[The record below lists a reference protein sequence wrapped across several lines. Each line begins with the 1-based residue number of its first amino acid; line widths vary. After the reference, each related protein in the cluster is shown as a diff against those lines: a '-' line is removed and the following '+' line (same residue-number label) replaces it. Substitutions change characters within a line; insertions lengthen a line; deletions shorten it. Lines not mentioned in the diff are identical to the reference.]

1 MENYR
6 PSIGTGISELETP
19 CLIVDIDL
27 LERNYQIIADT
38 YRDTECKMRAHI
50 KNLKS
55 PPLAHMQIRAGGTVG
70 GVCAAKVSEAEA
82 MVDGGIDD
90 ILIPNQVVTPDK
102 IARLCS
108 LARQAKMMV
117 AADNTDNLQAISDV
131 AAEMGVSVGVVIE
144 VDTQMER
151 AGIRA
156 TEQGVVLAKFADS
169 LPGVDFKGVM
179 SHQTLPGQPDR
190 ETRFIEGPRFIQKTL
205 DVKDAIEAEGIAVEV
220 VSAGESWTYDIC
232 PTIPGVTE
240 VEGGTYA
247 LMSHAYAYM
256 EDFEFAGKILG
267 TVTSTP
273 RPGVAIGDTGSRC
286 LASPSGVLPEMYGVD
301 GVRVESLGAN
311 HIVLKSDGQMPLSL
325 GDKFELISGQQ
336 DIMVNRWDQF
346 IGIRDGKV
354 EAVWDI
360 TARGCHN

>member
-6 PSIGTGISELETP
+6 PLIGTDINDLETP
-19 CLIVDIDL
+19 CLLIDMDL
-27 LERNYQIIADT
+27 LERNFQLIADT

-55 PPLAHMQIRAGGTVG
+55 PILAHMQIRAGGTVG
-70 GVCAAKVSEAEA
+70 GVCAAKVAEAEA
-82 MVDGGIDD
+82 MVEGGIDD

-102 IARLCS
+102 VSRLCT
-108 LARQAKMMV
+108 LAKQAKMMV
-117 AADNTDNLQAISDV
+117 AADNTDNLQAISDT
-131 AAEMGVSVGVVIE
+131 ASEMGVSIGVVIE
-144 VDTQMER
+144 VDTQMQR

-156 TEQGVVLAKFADS
+156 VEQGVTLAKAADS
-169 LPGVDFKGVM
+169 LPGIEFKGVM
-179 SHQTLPGQPDR
+179 SHQTLPGMPDR

-205 DVKDAIEAEGIAVEV
+205 DVKEAIEAEGIPVEV

-256 EDFEFAGKILG
+256 EDFEFAGTVLG
-267 TVTSTP
+267 TVTSSP
-273 RPGVAIGDTGSRC
+273 RPGLAIGDTGSRC
-286 LASPSGVLPEMYGVD
+286 LASPSGVLPQITGVD
-301 GVRVESLGAN
+301 GVRVDSLGAN
-311 HIVLKSDGQMPLSL
+311 HIVLKSDGEMPLRV
-325 GDKFELISGQQ
+325 GEKFQLISGQQ

-346 IGIRDGKV
+346 IGVRNGKV
-354 EAVWDI
+354 EGVWDI

>member
-6 PSIGTGISELETP
+6 PLIGTDIEDLETP
-19 CLIVDIDL
+19 CLIIDIDL
-27 LERNYQIIADT
+27 LESNYQIIADT

-286 LASPSGVLPEMYGVD
+286 LASPSGVLPEIYGVD
-301 GVRVESLGAN
+301 GVRVDSLGAN

>member
-6 PSIGTGISELETP
+6 PLIGTRIADLDTP
-19 CLIVDIDL
+19 CLLVDIDA
-27 LERNYQIIADT
+27 LEHNYQVIADT
-38 YRDTECKMRAHI
+38 YRDTDCKMRAHI

-55 PPLAHMQIRAGGTVG
+55 PLLAHMQIRAGGTVG
-70 GVCAAKVSEAEA
+70 GVCAAKVAESEA
-82 MVDGGIDD
+82 MVEGGIDD
-90 ILIPNQVVTPDK
+90 ILIPNQIVAADK
-102 IARLCS
+102 IARLCA
-108 LARQAKMMV
+108 LAKRAAVMV
-117 AADNTDNLQAISDV
+117 AADNPANLRAISDT
-131 AAEMGVSVGVVIE
+131 ASAMGVQIGVVIE
-144 VDTQMER
+144 VDTQMQR

-156 TEQGVVLAKFADS
+156 TEQGVALAKLATA
-169 LPGVDFKGVM
+169 LPGIAFKGVM
-179 SHQTLPGQPDR
+179 SHQTLPGHPDR

-205 DVKDAIEAEGIAVEV
+205 DVKEAIEAEGIAVEV

-256 EDFEFAGKILG
+256 DDFRIAAKILG
-267 TVTSTP
+267 TVISAP

-286 LASPSGVLPEMYGVD
+286 LASPGGVLPMLDDVPGARVD
-301 GVRVESLGAN
+301 SLHPN
-311 HIVLKSDGQMPLSL
+311 HILFKSDGDMPLQL
-325 GDKFELISGQQ
+325 GDKYMLISGQQ
-336 DIMVNRWDQF
+336 DIMVNRWDQY
-346 IGIRDGKV
+346 IAARDGAV

>member
-1 MENYR
+1 R
-6 PSIGTGISELETP
+6 S
-19 CLIVDIDL
+19 
-27 LERNYQIIADT
+27 
-38 YRDTECKMRAHI
+38 HI
-50 KNLKS
+50 KNLK
-55 PPLAHMQIRAGGTVG
+55 PQKLQHMQIRAGGTVG

-102 IARLCS
+102 IERLCS

-117 AADNTDNLQAISDV
+117 AADNTDNLQAISDT
-131 AAEMGVSVGVVIE
+131 ASAMGVSVGVVIE

-169 LPGVDFKGVM
+169 LPGIDFKGVM

-205 DVKDAIEAEGIAVEV
+205 DVKEAIEAEGIAVEV

-256 EDFEFAGKILG
+256 DEFEFAGKILG
-267 TVTSTP
+267 TVTSAP
-273 RPGVAIGDTGSRC
+273 RPGVVIGDTGSRC
-286 LASPSGVLPEMYGVD
+286 LASPSGVLPEIVGIE
-301 GVRVESLGAN
+301 GVRVDSLGPN
-311 HIVLKSDGQMPLSL
+311 HIVLKSEGEMPLNI
-325 GDKFELISGQQ
+325 GDKFHLISGQQ

-346 IGIRDGKV
+346 IGVRNGKV